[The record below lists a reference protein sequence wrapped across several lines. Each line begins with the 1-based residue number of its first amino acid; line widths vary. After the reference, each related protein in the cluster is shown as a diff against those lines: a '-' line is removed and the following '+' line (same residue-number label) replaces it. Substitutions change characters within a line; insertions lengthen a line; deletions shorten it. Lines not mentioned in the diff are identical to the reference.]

1 MILLT
6 GLQKWQENKDMLG
19 FSKTSQG
26 NGVQYA
32 PVKC

>member
-1 MILLT
+1 
-6 GLQKWQENKDMLG
+6 MLG

-32 PVKC
+32 AVKCYSCQVIGRNV